1 MLFNIADLMNKVV
14 VTNKIDRFTV
24 TAASKKNG
32 LKKDVA

>member
-1 MLFNIADLMNKVV
+1 MLFHFADLMNKVV

-24 TAASKKNG
+24 TAASKKKG